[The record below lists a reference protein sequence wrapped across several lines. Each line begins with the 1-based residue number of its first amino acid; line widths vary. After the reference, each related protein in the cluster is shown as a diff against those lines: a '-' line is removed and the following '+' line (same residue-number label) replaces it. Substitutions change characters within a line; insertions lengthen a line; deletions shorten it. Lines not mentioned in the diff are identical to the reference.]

1 MGEQVD
7 VNARVVFSPCTILND
22 AVKSVENV
30 CNFEAPPS
38 SFTRTASIDQ
48 IFLAG
53 KTKLVDES

>member
-22 AVKSVENV
+22 AVKLVENV
-30 CNFEAPPS
+30 CNFEASPS
-38 SFTRTASIDQ
+38 SCAQTASIDQ

-53 KTKLVDES
+53 KTKVVDES